1 MVIFI
6 YTIVIV
12 LLVTLLVT
20 LGNVVF
26 SVSELK
32 DKPERSNEVNMIKI
46 GVFMIVKIF
55 VFALIINL
63 IMYTLFGRDS
73 CYRNNNWDNALILLV
88 SFQIIFESISIN
100 KTLFHTMKK
109 VNSTDKSI
117 HELLEDN
124 VDSLYSRIIYF
135 RSSEWFL
142 ALGLNIITLAYIL
155 ILMVKDNFDL
165 FHQNMMIYF
174 IIILYVKYL
183 TIDLYKNINDKLK
196 KSKNDN
202 VIGE

>member
-100 KTLFHTMKK
+100 KTLFKTMKK
-109 VNSTDKSI
+109 INSTSKSI

-174 IIILYVKYL
+174 IIIIYVKYL
-183 TIDLYKNINDKLK
+183 TIDLYKNINDKIK
-196 KSKNDN
+196 KTKNDN